1 MGCLL
6 VTYVDPW
13 IDKQNNILGKDLVI
27 IEDTGMSYSPTYTS
41 TEKLSSAEIPTPTL
55 IYTLYVTCYMI
66 QWEQMNMTL
75 MDHNLCQILF
85 F

>member
-6 VTYVDPW
+6 ATYVDPW

-27 IEDTGMSYSPTYTS
+27 IDDTGMSYSPTS
-41 TEKLSSAEIPTPTL
+41 ASIEKLSSAEIPTPTL

-66 QWEQMNMTL
+66 Q
-75 MDHNLCQILF
+75 
-85 F
+85 